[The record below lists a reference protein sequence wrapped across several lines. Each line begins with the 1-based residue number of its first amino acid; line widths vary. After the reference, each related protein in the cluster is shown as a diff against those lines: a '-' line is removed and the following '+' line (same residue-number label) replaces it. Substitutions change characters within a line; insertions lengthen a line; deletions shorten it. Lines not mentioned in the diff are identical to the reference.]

1 MFVFASMTDGVAN
14 LVQNAKGHVY
24 TWPTEKIAREF
35 FKVCKCEAHL
45 YQVRMDLHAAWLVK
59 RGDHRAMIGSPQ
71 SFLLDEDQKRAI
83 YDSYVYKSLLEWT
96 PLEQTLEV
104 ES

>member
-1 MFVFASMTDGVAN
+1 
-14 LVQNAKGHVY
+14 
-24 TWPTEKIAREF
+24 
-35 FKVCKCEAHL
+35 
-45 YQVRMDLHAAWLVK
+45 
-59 RGDHRAMIGSPQ
+59 MIGSPQ